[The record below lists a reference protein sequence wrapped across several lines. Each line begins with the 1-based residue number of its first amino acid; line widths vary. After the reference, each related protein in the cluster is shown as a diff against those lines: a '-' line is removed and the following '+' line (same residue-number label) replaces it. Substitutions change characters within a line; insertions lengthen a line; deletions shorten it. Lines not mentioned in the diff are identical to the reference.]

1 VNQEELYVLKTRKGL
16 VSFSCEF
23 LSMSTEE
30 SYELKRLLSS
40 LLLIHFAL
48 FNIQIA
54 KFFIDPFII

>member
-30 SYELKRLLSS
+30 YELKRLLSS

-54 KFFIDPFII
+54 KFLIDPFII